1 MEIIRTP
8 DSQFENLKDYQFEGN
23 YQEINDQEGGTLRV
37 HYLDEGPADA
47 DPGFPGVPAGNFTA
61 KFLQIYGLIFR

>member
-23 YQEINDQEGGTLRV
+23 YLEINDQEGGNCEFITLMNLQTLTLCYYSMENPR
-37 HYLDEGPADA
+37 
-47 DPGFPGVPAGNFTA
+47 GVISIVT
-61 KFLQIYGLIFR
+61 

>member
-23 YQEINDQEGGTLRV
+23 YQEISDQEGGTLRV
-37 HYLDEGPADA
+37 HFLDEGPADA
-47 DPGFPGVPAGNFTA
+47 DPV
-61 KFLQIYGLIFR
+61 LLLH

>member
-23 YQEINDQEGGTLRV
+23 YLEINDQEGGTLRV
-37 HYLDEGPADA
+37 LS
-47 DPGFPGVPAGNFTA
+47 
-61 KFLQIYGLIFR
+61 LIHI